1 MKNLFNNKKIKY
13 ATFSSILTILV
24 VTVLIVTNLI
34 FESFNISF
42 DMTDSKSN
50 SLSETTISYLDEL
63 QNDITIY
70 PLYKAGEVYK
80 PFEEIF
86 DRYDASSSK
95 ITVEYV
101 DPYQNPQFVEKYKT
115 AGEDIPVGS
124 VIVEGNGKSKVVSSQ
139 GLIEQ
144 GEYMTIYNL
153 EPRLTNA
160 IIYVNS
166 DKTPKIYVASGHSEV
181 QLGSAIHQA
190 LLSANFNIEYVNI
203 KEVGVPSDCD
213 ILLLTTP
220 KNDYTKDE
228 SDKISEFLNNGGN
241 AFVTFDVVS
250 GQTPNY
256 DSITEKLGL
265 SKGGLLIVEAD
276 ASSYVGNIPINVTP
290 VVENHKITETLVAD
304 KRVLFT
310 PTATNIEVNGNVDS
324 NTQISTLL
332 SSTFKSYGKA
342 NSQSTTLSFEQG
354 DKEGPL
360 VISASLDKI
369 QGLASENVTR
379 LVVVGTSAIINDDIN
394 AYVGGGNQEFIVSSM
409 KYLMGDDTDVYLLP
423 KVVTENAL
431 TINFSNAVFML
442 IYSVIF
448 VPLIVLITGTVI
460 FFRRRNR

>member
-24 VTVLIVTNLI
+24 VSVLLIMNLI
-34 FESFNISF
+34 FESFNLSF

-50 SLSETTISYLDEL
+50 SLSETTISYLDDL

-70 PLYKAGEVYK
+70 PLYKTGEVYK

-86 DRYDASSSK
+86 ERYDASSSK

-124 VIVEGNGKSKVVSSQ
+124 VIVEGNGKFKVVSSQ

-153 EPRLTNA
+153 EPRMTNA

-166 DKTPKIYVASGHSEV
+166 DKTPKICVVSGHNEV
-181 QLGSAIHQA
+181 QIGSNIYQA
-190 LLSANFNIEYVNI
+190 LLSANFNIEYIDI
-203 KEVGVPSDCD
+203 KEAGIPTDCD

-228 SDKISEFLNNGGN
+228 SDKVSEFLNKGGK
-241 AFVTFDVVS
+241 AFVTFDVVANE
-250 GQTPNY
+250 TPNY

-276 ASSYVGNIPINVTP
+276 TSSYIGNIPINVTP
-290 VVENHKITETLVAD
+290 TIENHEITESLVKD

-310 PTATNIEVNGNVDS
+310 PTATNIEPNENVDS
-324 NTQISTLL
+324 NTEIQTLL

-342 NSQSTTLSFEQG
+342 NAQSTTLSFEKD

-360 VISASLDKI
+360 VISASLNKM
-369 QGLASENVTR
+369 QGLANENVTK
-379 LVVVGTSAIINDDIN
+379 LVVVGTSAIIDDDIN
-394 AYVGGGNQEFIVSSM
+394 AYVGGGNQEFLVSSM
-409 KYLMGDDTDVYLLP
+409 KYLMGDEADVYLLP
-423 KVVTENAL
+423 KVVTKNSL
-431 TINFSNAVFML
+431 TLNFSNAVFML
-442 IYSVIF
+442 IYSVIL